1 MNKVTFS
8 KDITIKWMVF
18 GAIICAL
25 YVALGAFGSHGL
37 EGKLT
42 AKQLT
47 TYNTGLRY
55 MIIHGLALILTNLS
69 YIILEKYNAWTNRF
83 AAAGLLLFSVS
94 LLIHATK
101 DLLGIDVNVF
111 ALLAPIGGFSYI
123 IFWILYALTL
133 SKK

>member
-8 KDITIKWMVF
+8 IEIARNWIIF
-18 GAIICAL
+18 GSIICAL

-42 AKQLT
+42 DKQLN

-55 MIIHGLALILTNLS
+55 MIIHGMALIVVNLVF
-69 YIILEKYNAWTNRF
+69 ITLKTYNPWVNGF
-83 AAAGLLLFSVS
+83 AVAGLLLFSTS

-101 DLLGIDVNVF
+101 DLFGLNVNVF
-111 ALLAPIGGFSYI
+111 ALLAPLGGLSYI
-123 IFWILYALTL
+123 VFWILFAITIIR
-133 SKK
+133 K